1 MPCWMPGKT
10 SRPRG
15 GLESLQGRAGEPAQ
29 SSPEKQ
35 AGHCPTRAPW
45 GLALWRQGAQS
56 ARMGVRRPPG
66 ALEKTPPLH
75 RSSASSPQMPRESD
89 QLLLTHQEA

>member
-1 MPCWMPGKT
+1 MPCWMPGKM
-10 SRPRG
+10 SGPRG

-35 AGHCPTRAPW
+35 AGPCPTRAPW

-66 ALEKTPPLH
+66 ALEKTPLFIGVQLPLPKCPGNH
-75 RSSASSPQMPRESD
+75 ISFS
-89 QLLLTHQEA
+89 